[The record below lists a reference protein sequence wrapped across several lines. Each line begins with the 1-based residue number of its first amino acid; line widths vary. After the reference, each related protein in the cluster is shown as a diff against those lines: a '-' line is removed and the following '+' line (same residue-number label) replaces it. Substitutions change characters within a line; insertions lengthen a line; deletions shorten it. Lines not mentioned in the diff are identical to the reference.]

1 MDNLLF
7 KYNAQ
12 MQQLFDKYQIFS
24 IESWTIKELLINK
37 NIKILVYVSVEHS

>member
-24 IESWTIKELLINK
+24 IESWTKRIINK
-37 NIKILVYVSVEHS
+37 